1 MMTDRVQMQLS
12 PGADPWSYFDHIC
25 CITLK
30 ERPDRRAQA
39 EAQFARVGLA
49 GRVIFYTA
57 ERHSTDCEQ
66 GIYESHLACLGRGL
80 AEGARRLL
88 IFEDDVHFEG
98 FDPERLGAALNFVE
112 RQSDWQILFL
122 GCLVKCSRATASPAV
137 RKIAYGCLT
146 HAYALNRPCA
156 QALVQNPWRG
166 LPIDAILSHLEQGLY
181 ACYPSFAFQSNAA
194 SDNYRL
200 RRLDRFRRWCGGL
213 RRIQKLN
220 EFWHR
225 HRTLLLMLHIVGLAI
240 LLWLVF
246 P

>member
-1 MMTDRVQMQLS
+1 
-12 PGADPWSYFDHIC
+12 
-25 CITLK
+25 
-30 ERPDRRAQA
+30 
-39 EAQFARVGLA
+39 
-49 GRVIFYTA
+49 
-57 ERHSTDCEQ
+57 
-66 GIYESHLACLGRGL
+66 
-80 AEGARRLL
+80 
-88 IFEDDVHFEG
+88 
-98 FDPERLGAALNFVE
+98 
-112 RQSDWQILFL
+112 
-122 GCLVKCSRATASPAV
+122 
-137 RKIAYGCLT
+137 
-146 HAYALNRPCA
+146 
-156 QALVQNPWRG
+156 
-166 LPIDAILSHLEQGLY
+166 LEQGLY